1 MRRKSIKQWF
11 KLLGMTGPIPREEWA
26 IVKVLYSD
34 KPGPYEELPE
44 EQDKMEEIER
54 QCDAYDLAEH
64 LGIVHD
70 KKYWAG
76 FYRVPEDRISIREE
90 DGSVISIKVRK

>member
-1 MRRKSIKQWF
+1 MISKYFRKILNMK
-11 KLLGMTGPIPREEWA
+11 GPISREEQA

-34 KPGPYEELPE
+34 ERGPYEESPE

>member
-1 MRRKSIKQWF
+1 
-11 KLLGMTGPIPREEWA
+11 
-26 IVKVLYSD
+26 
-34 KPGPYEELPE
+34 
-44 EQDKMEEIER
+44 MEEIER

-70 KKYWAG
+70 EKYWAG